1 MYRQRFERTA
11 TPLAKNAQGKT
22 FFDKTPGHQRLR
34 RRFTQL
40 AQEPGSFI
48 RFGFPSAPVH
58 VLRPVEIDLPVRNR
72 VVDGGYLVEG
82 DTRRQVIH
90 VEFFRRHQDLSEV
103 AFEVGQAQLRLHRRE
118 LLPVMTLLWD
128 LYGNKQAPL
137 LSERV
142 YWLGLPEGPASSRV
156 AYRRVNLRAMAAKEL
171 LAQDAAALYPLVP
184 LTHDGASEEA
194 VRAAAA
200 AIEKRVD
207 LRSGQ
212 RADHLAVLR
221 FLAEAEKVPIAVL
234 QLFLT
239 REKMMESTLYREIF
253 EEGEAKGKAEGEAKL
268 LIRLLLARLGRV
280 APDVRQAILAQA
292 QADPELLSVW
302 FDEVAVADTVE
313 AAQRVLHKIT
323 AV

>member
-1 MYRQRFERTA
+1 VSLA
-11 TPLAKNAQGKT
+11 THDRSLKY
-22 FFDKTPGHQRLR
+22 L
-34 RRFTQL
+34 L
-40 AQEPGSFI
+40 AQEPASFI
-48 RFGFPSAPVH
+48 QFGFPSASVQ

-82 DTRRQVIH
+82 EAGRQVIH

-103 AFEVGQAQLRLHRRE
+103 AFDVGQAQLRLHSRE
-118 LLPVMTLLWD
+118 LLPVVTLLWD

-142 YWLGLPEGPASSRV
+142 YWLGPSEGPASSRV
-156 AYRRVNLRAMAAKEL
+156 AYRRVNLRAMLAKEL
-171 LAQDAAALYPLVP
+171 LAQGAAALYPLVP
-184 LTHDGASEEA
+184 LTQDGADAEF
-194 VRAAAA
+194 VQQAAA
-200 AIEKRVD
+200 AIEQRVD

-221 FLAEAEKVPIAVL
+221 FLAEAEKVPVAVL

-253 EEGEAKGKAEGEAKL
+253 QEGEAKGKAEGKAEGEAKL
-268 LIRLLLARLGRV
+268 LIRLLAARLGRV
-280 APDVRQAILAQA
+280 APDVQQSILAQA
-292 QADPELLSVW
+292 QSDPELLSLW

-313 AAQRVLHKIT
+313 AAQRVIRKIT